1 MFLSI
6 GIKAQSYDDSNV
18 HYYLPVGYS
27 VEDVGN
33 TRHPYSTASML
44 YVTVIIERGNNIYYS
59 SAGNWADAIKRNR
72 DKCISSLNS
81 GIRNAVSIDSYNS
94 GVSTSKYKVY
104 SKTFPSSMWGSEC
117 TYSYAISKDY
127 KEYIK
132 WDDRSGADKRERY
145 YEIDINELLPK
156 SVENYDFLE

>member
-18 HYYLPVGYS
+18 YYYVPVGYS
-27 VEDVGN
+27 VEDVRN
-33 TRHPYSTASML
+33 TWLA
-44 YVTVIIERGNNIYYS
+44 VTVIIERGNNIYYS

-81 GIRNAVSIDSYNS
+81 GIRNAVSIGSYNS

-104 SKTFPSSMWGSEC
+104 SKSFPSSMWGSGY
-117 TYSYAISKDY
+117 TRYNAISKDY

-132 WDDRSGADKRERY
+132 WDDRSGADNRKRY